1 VPYGP
6 NTYYHFTKRLD
17 HPDLVVTD
25 STMTG
30 RWFTVNRSANVR
42 EEMTGRW
49 LELHD
54 LFHEDMKDALHFTPQ
69 GKIQIYAAPTLVD
82 YKRVTGKDFW
92 VTQVVD
98 GPFIAYEPIGILW
111 SRTLALHAI
120 RNGVATSFLDMK
132 CGGNLPHWLRSGLAS
147 YLAEEGGVLEDFM
160 NQFRTDGSVLLS
172 SQEVLRTIYPLTD
185 KETGRIAQYNA
196 FLMAWNLAQ
205 NYGWDRVVQ
214 LLDLLQQGVL
224 FEKAVP
230 EVYGVSVSRLLEL
243 LDPQKLGDPGA
254 PKRGNQ

>member
-1 VPYGP
+1 
-6 NTYYHFTKRLD
+6 
-17 HPDLVVTD
+17 
-25 STMTG
+25 
-30 RWFTVNRSANVR
+30 
-42 EEMTGRW
+42 
-49 LELHD
+49 
-54 LFHEDMKDALHFTPQ
+54 LHFTPQ

-254 PKRGNQ
+254 PKSESPAKPAPETGSAPASGPAPQSTGGER